1 MDYNFGLP
9 FCKLMKR
16 FLYFV
21 FLILEKAIADSDD
34 SSSVDNEI
42 NSCEMEDEE
51 NVSFLNK
58 VDQQVEVSVYCQG
71 QVHGTMWQISIIYY
85 SCTLLST
92 TSQKLCFFVMD
103 LPKHPTT
110 TTTLK
115 LYEN

>member
-42 NSCEMEDEE
+42 NSSEMEDEE

-58 VDQQVEVSVYCQG
+58 VDQQAKWKFQYTVKVRFMEPCG
-71 QVHGTMWQISIIYY
+71 
-85 SCTLLST
+85 
-92 TSQKLCFFVMD
+92 KF
-103 LPKHPTT
+103 P
-110 TTTLK
+110 
-115 LYEN
+115 